1 LSPISAKHEVYERTR
16 VRNLKLTNYAISG
29 GTGPGGA
36 FLVGDTPTVN
46 FKLTCERSAPTSAC
60 PTGGIVSDLQTNSN
74 LSGSL
79 VSSGPSTDRQRI
91 YGPNGTV
98 NIKTTGTLTFNMGTG
113 LYTYVFPTPIP
124 AQAFPPLNNPTA
136 TPRPNVSGSY
146 TVYLYVTEQFSNP
159 SFRDYASV
167 VQDFNLVVGGVS
179 APARPRQVI
188 SNAACN
194 SCHIETALHGTTR
207 RDPEACGVCHTN
219 GAQDRIEGGT
229 GISCT
234 TDDQCPGHALGW
246 EACRGTPGV
255 CTIIQDPTPNITIK
269 FPILVHKIHFARLL
283 EGYAERNDIVF
294 PGQLAYVGFQ
304 NNVVNL
310 SEILFPQDVRNC
322 TKCHADAVQPVNG
335 AATCSSTAQ
344 CGIGQECKASKCV
357 NRAWVKATGDA
368 CTSCHDADHAFGHV
382 QINTWQSPDGPIETC
397 EVCHGEDADFAVE
410 KVHNIWNPYV
420 PPYPRTKE

>member
-1 LSPISAKHEVYERTR
+1 LSPISTKHEVYERTR
-16 VRNLKLTNYAISG
+16 VRNLKITSYAISG

-36 FLVGDTPTVN
+36 FLVGDTPTIN
-46 FKLTCERSAPTSAC
+46 FKLTCERNAPTSAC
-60 PTGGIVSDLQTNSN
+60 PTGGIVSDLQGNSN

-79 VSSGPSTDRQRI
+79 VVSGPSTDRQRI
-91 YGPNGTV
+91 YGPNGTI
-98 NIKTTGTLTFNMGTG
+98 NIKTTGTLTFTAGTG
-113 LYTYVFPTPIP
+113 LYTYVPPNAIP
-124 AQAFPPLNNPTA
+124 ANAFPPLNNPTA

-146 TVYLYVTEQFSNP
+146 TVYLYVNEAFSNP

-167 VQDFNLVVGGVS
+167 VQDFNLVVGNP
-179 APARPRQVI
+179 ADARPRQVI
-188 SNAACN
+188 TNGACN
-194 SCHIETALHGTTR
+194 SCHIETVAHGSSR

-219 GAQDRIEGGT
+219 GAQDRIEGGL
-229 GISCT
+229 GRSCT
-234 TDDQCPGHALGW
+234 VDTDCPGFAGGW
-246 EACRGTPGV
+246 EACLGTPLT
-255 CTIIQDPTPNITIK
+255 CTITRDPTPNITIK

-382 QINTWQSPDGPIETC
+382 QINTWPSPDGPIETC
-397 EVCHGEDADFAVE
+397 EVCHGENAEFAVE